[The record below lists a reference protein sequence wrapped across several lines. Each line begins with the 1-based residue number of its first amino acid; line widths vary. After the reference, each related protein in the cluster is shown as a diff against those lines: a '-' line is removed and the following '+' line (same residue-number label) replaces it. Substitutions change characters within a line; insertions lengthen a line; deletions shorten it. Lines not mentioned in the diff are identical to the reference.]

1 MTLSETRSSRV
12 YKNNWNSAMIHMLLE
27 KTDTESSDSSLSAVS
42 AIWIFKA
49 PKKKLLMMR
58 WIYEEIYAVTNDM
71 IILQFRETFV
81 RFLLFSMPFEKL
93 KLSPRQQS
101 REASYCIVYLYQ
113 IVLHNFVRFVKMV
126 LIFVSNIMSSK
137 TNISIHS
144 SSVHVSYCLTEYL
157 HTRRW
162 NSIRT
167 NIVCFL
173 KYIAILARFI
183 ESGTSSISI
192 YYNHILPHSTYCRR
206 DIVSTHGFTS
216 SQCRTSRIL
225 WCHSWSWRSSVV
237 YTRS

>member
-1 MTLSETRSSRV
+1 
-12 YKNNWNSAMIHMLLE
+12 
-27 KTDTESSDSSLSAVS
+27 
-42 AIWIFKA
+42 
-49 PKKKLLMMR
+49 MMR

-101 REASYCIVYLYQ
+101 REASYSIVCLYQ

-162 NSIRT
+162 SSIRT

-173 KYIAILARFI
+173 KYIAGELQYWPDLLKVVPALYQFTTTIFYLIPPIAVA
-183 ESGTSSISI
+183 TSFRHMALHHL
-192 YYNHILPHSTYCRR
+192 N
-206 DIVSTHGFTS
+206 
-216 SQCRTSRIL
+216 
-225 WCHSWSWRSSVV
+225 VV
-237 YTRS
+237 L